1 MAGKT
6 QKTKSPA
13 PDEPILPLVK
23 EIRDLVQSAR
33 RAASQNV
40 NTLHVITNFE
50 IGRRIVEF
58 EQQGSKRAAYE
69 KQTLIE
75 LSIQLNVR
83 NSDVTSQQQILSTCA
98 GFTSTIM
105 KRYPKFPRQCLGNC
119 QPKLRRRL
127 Q

>member
-58 EQQGSKRAAYE
+58 EQQGSRRAEYGE
-69 KQTLIE
+69 RIVRE
-75 LSIQLNVR
+75 LSRQLNTEFGR
-83 NSDVTSQQQILSTCA
+83 
-98 GFTSTIM
+98 GFS
-105 KRYPKFPRQCLGNC
+105 KDKS
-119 QPKLRRRL
+119 
-127 Q
+127 